1 MAMLSIDDL
10 ATLRRIV
17 DEIKQREIQH
27 QARQPGTKPE
37 DDFSAAAQGDV
48 PRLVTYIERLLA
60 EAEATSFAA
69 RRKLLER
76 LNELQQAGQDNATH
90 QKADEAWLRY
100 IADEEITQA
109 FLKVRR

>member
-1 MAMLSIDDL
+1 MLSIDDL

-27 QARQPGTKPE
+27 QARHLGTKPE
-37 DDFSAAAQGDV
+37 DDFSTAAQGDV

-60 EAEATSFAA
+60 EAEASSMAA
-69 RRKLLER
+69 RRQLLDR
-76 LNELQQAGQDNATH
+76 LRELQRAGQNDLAH
-90 QKADEAWLRY
+90 LEADEALLRY

-109 FLKVRR
+109 FLNVRR